1 MCALRGTLVVV
12 RRAVVG
18 AEVPDLN
25 RSVIAIDERLP
36 ARRSPSFRSARPPDP
51 VGSPSLPLPPQQ
63 LSVLGAAFFPGPD
76 PTERKI
82 KP

>member
-36 ARRSPSFRSARPPDP
+36 ARRSPSFRSARPPRP
-51 VGSPSLPLPPQQ
+51 RRLSLSPSPPT
-63 LSVLGAAFFPGPD
+63 AAFCPWSSFLSGA
-76 PTERKI
+76 
-82 KP
+82 